1 MHQFN
6 WSQVHIDLPL
16 INQLFASMKQVRTK
30 QFIDALVL
38 RNNNSV
44 LKQET
49 YSFQKLYNL
58 QTQEPEQ
65 MNNAKKVMS

>member
-1 MHQFN
+1 
-6 WSQVHIDLPL
+6 
-16 INQLFASMKQVRTK
+16 MKQVRTK

-65 MNNAKKVMS
+65 MNNAEKVMS